1 MAANDPKSMQAPC
14 PEKFSPANLF
24 SRERRK
30 QRMLQFLEAFERRSW
45 PGARE
50 ANFLVPVSRAD
61 VREAARTERN
71 PARR

>member
-1 MAANDPKSMQAPC
+1 MAAKHPESMQAPR
-14 PEKFSPANLF
+14 PETFSPADLF

-61 VREAARTERN
+61 VREAAAAERKS
-71 PARR
+71 PRR

>member
-14 PEKFSPANLF
+14 PENFSPANLF

-30 QRMLQFLEAFERRSW
+30 QRMLQFLETFERRSW
-45 PGARE
+45 PGAHE

-61 VREAARTERN
+61 VREAALAERN
-71 PARR
+71 SARR

>member
-1 MAANDPKSMQAPC
+1 MAANYPESMQASYSD
-14 PEKFSPANLF
+14 KLSPAHLF

-61 VREAARTERN
+61 VREAARAERN